1 MQELKL
7 EEVFE
12 SLHSS
17 PQGLS
22 EEEAQRRLK
31 IYGENT
37 IEREKHQLLKFLIKV
52 VLNPVNLMILFAAIL
67 SFLIRH
73 IHDAYFILFLF
84 FLNIAIIFHQE
95 FKSEKYLEELRKKLE
110 RYVEVLRDGRWKWIP
125 ARYIVPGD
133 VIRLN
138 AGESAPADIKI
149 IEAENLLV
157 DESAITGESLP
168 VEKNVGDII
177 YAPSIIK
184 RGKCIGIVVATGI
197 HAKYGQLINLV
208 QKTKSK
214 SNLEKLI
221 LKIGITLT
229 IIALILIILSS
240 IKLFLEGKS
249 IYDILLF
256 DLALLVSAIPTALP
270 AVVSSI
276 LLVSSYVLAKRNI
289 LVRRLSSIF
298 DIAQMNMLCTDKTG
312 TLTENKIKLDKV
324 IPINA
329 TEEEILKYAY
339 LASDPSSGDPIDT
352 AIAEKIKEKGI
363 EVKEKVIKFEP
374 YDSVRKYSYVIL
386 EGNVI
391 VKKGSPEKLLEEIKA
406 PKEYYDILDKLY
418 EEGYRVLA
426 VIKNNELLGFLAFYD
441 PPRKDAPLV
450 VKELKNL
457 GLKIKMLTGD
467 SKKIAI
473 KVAKEVGIEGLAIS
487 RKEMYKIATRQHFD
501 FIVEKYNI
509 FAEIYPEDKYKIV
522 ESLRKKYY
530 IGVTGDGVND
540 IGAFKVANVGIA
552 VYNAVQAAKEFADL
566 ILTAPGLK
574 QLVDAIKEARKG
586 FKRIENYVI
595 YRIAENIRFPFFVAL
610 TLFLFDIKL
619 SPIFM
624 LMLTILNDIPIISIA
639 FDKVE
644 YSKEPNKFKLKRI
657 LIIALI
663 LGIVGVINSLFY
675 FAIIKKYVLLSLLE
689 AFLFLQLLLSGHFL
703 LFVVRSG
710 ERFWFQDPPKGI
722 LLIATVS
729 TQLIGTLIILF
740 LILEYYKAN
749 PILLLLVLFTWIY
762 AFLWMNVTDFIKV
775 LLFRV
780 M

>member
-37 IEREKHQLLKFLIKV
+37 VEREKHQLLKFLIRV
-52 VLNPVNLMILFAAIL
+52 ILNPVNVMILSAALL
-67 SFLIRH
+67 SFLIGH

-84 FLNIAIIFHQE
+84 ILNVFIIFYQE

-110 RYVEVLRDGRWKWIP
+110 RHVEVLRDGKWKWIP

-133 VIRLN
+133 IVRLN
-138 AGESAPADIKI
+138 AGETVPADIKI

-168 VEKNVGDII
+168 VEKSVGDVL

-208 QKTKSK
+208 QTTKSK
-214 SNLEKLI
+214 SNLEKTI
-221 LKIGITLT
+221 LKIGIFLMILAFT
-229 IIALILIILSS
+229 LIITSS

-276 LLVSSYVLAKRNI
+276 LLVSSYNLAKRNI
-289 LVRRLSSIF
+289 LVRRLSSVF

-312 TLTENKIKLDKV
+312 TLTENKIRLDKIV
-324 IPINA
+324 PVNA
-329 TEEEILKYAY
+329 TEEEVLKYAF

-352 AIAEKIKEKGI
+352 AIAEKVKEKRI
-363 EVKEKVIKFEP
+363 EIKEKVIKFEP
-374 YDSVRKYSYVIL
+374 YDSVRKYSYAIL
-386 EGNVI
+386 EGNVV
-391 VKKGSPEKLLEEIKA
+391 VKKGSPERLLEEIKA

-441 PPRKDAPLV
+441 PPRKDAPIFI
-450 VKELKNL
+450 KELKDL

-473 KVAKEVGIEGLAIS
+473 KVAKEVGIEGPAIS
-487 RKEMYKIATRQHFD
+487 RKEMYRIATKQHFD
-501 FIVEKYNI
+501 FIAERYNI
-509 FAEIYPEDKYKIV
+509 FAEIYPEDKYRIV
-522 ESLRKKYY
+522 ESLKKRYY

-574 QLVDAIKEARKG
+574 QLVDAIKEARRG

-595 YRIAENIRFPFFVAL
+595 YRIAENIRFPFFVTL
-610 TLFLFDIKL
+610 SLFLYDVKL

-624 LMLTILNDIPIISIA
+624 LMLTILNDIPIIAVA
-639 FDKVE
+639 FDNVN
-644 YSKEPNKFKLKRI
+644 YSRKPCKFNLRTI
-657 LIIALI
+657 LIISLI
-663 LGIVGVINSLFY
+663 LGFIGVLNSLLYLFL
-675 FAIIKKYVLLSLLE
+675 IKRYLPLELLE
-689 AFLFLQLLLSGHFL
+689 AFLFLKLLLTGHFL
-703 LFVVRSG
+703 LFVVRTR
-710 ERFWFQDPPKGI
+710 EEFWFQNPPKGV
-722 LLIATVS
+722 LLISTIS
-729 TQLIGTLIILF
+729 TQIIGTLIILF

-749 PILLLLVLFTWIY
+749 VVYLLLVLFTWIY
-762 AFLWMNVTDFIKV
+762 AFLWMNITDFIKV
-775 LLFRV
+775 LIFRK